1 MPTFLNGIQEKR
13 YKIPRTNRAH
23 EALFRLA
30 ANQAGHF
37 TAEQARGL
45 GVTDDL
51 LHHYV
56 TSGRFLRRRRAVYR
70 LRDFPESR
78 FEDLAELILAAG
90 AGAALS
96 HETALL
102 VNDLTDLLPTV
113 IHITVPRG
121 SKRRVSDPRVRMHR
135 HTLERAEIRRVNGLT
150 ATTVT
155 RALRDVAGRID
166 PEQFDLAVRDALAQG
181 LTDRRKLRAVVGA
194 AYGRTWRALHRYL
207 RTE

>member
-1 MPTFLNGIQEKR
+1 MPIVN
-13 YKIPRTNRAH
+13 PAH
-23 EALFRLA
+23 EGLFRLA
-30 ANQAGHF
+30 SDQAGHF

-56 TSGRFLRRRRAVYR
+56 TTGKFIRRRRGVYR
-70 LRDFPESR
+70 LRDYPESR
-78 FEDLAELILAAG
+78 FEDLAELLLSAG
-90 AGAALS
+90 PGAALS
-96 HETALL
+96 HETALV

-121 SKRRVSDPRVRMHR
+121 SKHRVSDARVRVHR
-135 HTLERAEIRRVNGLT
+135 HSLERSEIQRVNGLA

-155 RALRDVAGRID
+155 RALRDVAGRIE
-166 PEQFDLAVRDALAQG
+166 PEQFDLAIREALARG

-194 AYGRTWRALHRYL
+194 PYGRTWRALHRYL
-207 RTE
+207 AGT